1 MVEFYQQKETDIVQ
15 TDFSKSMNKKNKRET
30 DMWLVSYD
38 WFVSFSLC
46 CILSNKFQ

>member
-1 MVEFYQQKETDIVQ
+1 MVEFYQQKKTDIVP
-15 TDFSKSMNKKNKRET
+15 TDFSKNMNKNRGET

-46 CILSNKFQ
+46 WILSNKFQ